1 VTGAVAV
8 LGVAVLVVGVLIA
21 AVRRSIPVALGVQAS
36 GVAIVGIAGAIA
48 FFSGSQAGSGFRA
61 GIHPALGIDPLS
73 GFFLVVI
80 ALTAVPVLVYSVDYV
95 PALPSARAVTALGG
109 GFLLALIGVV
119 CARDVLGFLMCWE
132 LMTILPAACV
142 LIVRSAPP
150 VRRAIVEYLGITHL
164 GGVGVWIAL
173 LVLAERGIVGG
184 AHLAAQGTGIA
195 VLVGLAALIGFG
207 SKAGLVPMHVWLP
220 RTHPVAPSHL
230 SALMSGVMVKI
241 ALYGLI
247 RVVFVWMDP
256 APTWLGVA
264 LLAVGAV
271 SALAGITGA
280 VVQGELKRLLAY
292 STIENVGIATAAL
305 GASVVLGAA
314 GAHTWAAVAFAAGL
328 LHILNHSVIKAVLFL
343 SAGSFERA
351 TGEHRVDR
359 LGGLLGRMPWT
370 GAACAVGVLAIAGVP
385 LLNGF
390 ASEWLI
396 LESLIHAAIGS
407 GHAGGV
413 ASAVAMAVVAA
424 TIGISLLCFVALG
437 GRALL
442 GRPGSDGARDAA
454 EVGVAMRTGV
464 VLLAGVCVLLGTFPG
479 VVVAPL
485 LRIRAVP
492 SGTVGVSGL
501 WLPGTGGL
509 PTIGLLLVLGIA
521 TVVLVRTRGPRTAAA
536 PVWNCGQVDEP
547 ALAWTSAGFRSSLVL
562 SFRAAV
568 PTEHTTVRDTRDGV
582 LTGVEHSQTTA
593 NHFEERFY
601 RPARRAA
608 LRVAHLARGLQSGSL
623 QAYVGYFV
631 VVLIVLLVLARIVG
645 A

>member
-1 VTGAVAV
+1 MTGAVAV
-8 LGVAVLVVGVLIA
+8 LGVAVLVVGVLLA
-21 AVRRSIPVALGVQAS
+21 VVRRSVPVALGVQAA
-36 GVAIVGIAGAIA
+36 GVGLVGIAGAVA
-48 FFSGSQAGSGFRA
+48 FFSGADAGSGFRA
-61 GIHPALGIDPLS
+61 GIHPGLGIDPLS

-95 PALPSARAVTALGG
+95 PALPAARVVTALGG
-109 GFLLALIGVV
+109 GFLVAMIGVV

-142 LIVRSAPP
+142 LIVKSEPQ
-150 VRRAIVEYLGITHL
+150 VRRAIVEYLAITHL

-173 LVLAERGIVGG
+173 LVLAERGVVGG
-184 AHLAAQGTGIA
+184 THLAAQGTGIV

-264 LLAVGAV
+264 LLVVGAV
-271 SALAGITGA
+271 SALGGIVGA

-314 GAHTWAAVAFAAGL
+314 GASTWAAIAFAAGL

-370 GAACAVGVLAIAGVP
+370 GAACGVAVLAIAGMP

-396 LESLIHAAIGS
+396 LESLVHAATGS
-407 GHAGGV
+407 GRAGGV
-413 ASAVAMAVVAA
+413 TSAATLAVLAA
-424 TIGISLLCFVALG
+424 TIGISLLCFVTLG
-437 GRALL
+437 GRALV
-442 GRPGSDGARDAA
+442 GRPRSDGARDAV

-464 VLLAGVCVLLGTFPG
+464 VMLAATCVVLGTFPG

-485 LRIRAVP
+485 VRMRSMPAG
-492 SGTVGVSGL
+492 SVGPTGL

-509 PTIGLLLVLGIA
+509 PTLGLLVVLGVA
-521 TVVLVRTRGPRTAAA
+521 TVILVRMRGPRTAAA
-536 PVWNCGQVDEP
+536 PVWNCGQIDEP

-562 SFRAAV
+562 SFRAGV
-568 PTEHTTVRDTRDGV
+568 PTEHTTVHDTRDGV
-582 LTGVEHSQTTA
+582 LTGVAHSQTTT
-593 NHFEERFY
+593 NQFEARLY
-601 RPARRAA
+601 RPARRSALQAA
-608 LRVAHLARGLQSGSL
+608 NVARRLQSGSL

>member
-1 VTGAVAV
+1 MTGAVAV
-8 LGVAVLVVGVLIA
+8 FGVAILAVGVLLA
-21 AVRRSIPVALGVQAS
+21 VVRRSVPVALGVQAAGVGIV
-36 GVAIVGIAGAIA
+36 GVAGAVA
-48 FFSGSQAGSGFRA
+48 FFSGSQVGSGFRA
-61 GIHPALGIDPLS
+61 GIHPGIGLDPLS

-80 ALTAVPVLVYSVDYV
+80 ALTAVPVLAYSVDYV
-95 PALPSARAVTALGG
+95 PALPAPRVVTALGG

-142 LIVRSAPP
+142 LIVRSEPA

-173 LVLAERGIVGG
+173 LVLAERGVLG
-184 AHLAAQGTGIA
+184 AAQVVPQGTGIV
-195 VLVGLAALIGFG
+195 VLVGLAGLIGFG

-271 SALAGITGA
+271 SALGGIVGA

-314 GAHTWAAVAFAAGL
+314 GAHTWAAIAFAAGL

-359 LGGLLGRMPWT
+359 LGGLLARMPWT
-370 GAACAVGVLAIAGVP
+370 GAACAVGVLAIAGMP

-390 ASEWLI
+390 ASEWLV
-396 LESLIHAAIGS
+396 LEALVHAATDAGRS
-407 GHAGGV
+407 GGV
-413 ASAVAMAVVAA
+413 ASAVTLAVLAA
-424 TIGISLLCFVALG
+424 TIGISLLCFVTLG

-442 GRPGSDGARDAA
+442 GRPRSEGARDAV
-454 EVGVAMRTGV
+454 EVGVAMRAGV
-464 VLLAGVCVLLGTFPG
+464 VMLAGACVLLGTFPG

-485 LRIRAVP
+485 MRMRSVP
-492 SGTVGVSGL
+492 SGSVGPAGL

-509 PTIGLLLVLGIA
+509 PTIGLLAVLGVA
-521 TVVLVRTRGPRTAAA
+521 TVVLVRVRGPRSAVA
-536 PVWNCGQVDEP
+536 PVWNCGQIDEP
-547 ALAWTSAGFRSSLVL
+547 ALTWTSAGFRSSLVL

-582 LTGVEHSQTTA
+582 LTGMEHTQTTA
-593 NHFEERFY
+593 NHFETRFY
-601 RPARRAA
+601 RPARRGA
-608 LRVAHLARGLQSGSL
+608 LRVAHLARGVQSGSL

-631 VVLIVLLVLARIVG
+631 AVLIVLLVLARVVG